1 MSENNRELLITHRE
15 ELVKQYIE
23 PVAGKE
29 KPWKTY
35 TIRTDGIDGEK
46 CIVTE
51 YAYLTI
57 NSTTIVKRKEYY
69 GTWSSAYDI

>member
-1 MSENNRELLITHRE
+1 MSENNREPLITHRE

-23 PVAGKE
+23 LDGSGRAIR
-29 KPWKTY
+29 TY
-35 TIRTDGIDGEK
+35 TVRTYAVDGEK

-51 YAYLTI
+51 YEYSG
-57 NSTTIVKRKEYY
+57 NSTTILKRKEYY